1 MLASLKLKC
10 FWASNGRIAI
20 APQAEAHSSTAGAH
34 ICARSHASMQSLQ
47 KRCMQAE
54 MARVF
59 FTMPAGGP
67 AAVAPGEL
75 AANAA
80 QRGKLIEV
88 GCRGVEEE
96 VAGSGRQADELGPSE
111 A

>member
-1 MLASLKLKC
+1 
-10 FWASNGRIAI
+10 
-20 APQAEAHSSTAGAH
+20 
-34 ICARSHASMQSLQ
+34 MQSLQ

-80 QRGKLIEV
+80 QRGKLIGFEFREWRRW
-88 GCRGVEEE
+88 RGVEA
-96 VAGSGRQADELGPSE
+96 VVSGRGRQADELGPSE